1 MRKHI
6 SPAVTLVRTWAIWH
20 GSRHRVGGPAIVSGN
35 TPLPS
40 HSSQRS
46 NTKQAF
52 PHCSPLLPAERWVS
66 AGKQNGRLWT
76 RWVSYLAARP
86 LPPALYPG
94 AKASTVPDS
103 VLPEAKG
110 QTREER
116 RGQRS
121 YVLPSVDGILL
132 GLLRYIRSVPRGSS
146 LTVTGGRSSE
156 LNELL
161 FPDLKGNSQ
170 RNIK

>member
-1 MRKHI
+1 MAADTGWEAQQLSRGIPLCPHTAPGGQTQSRPSSLQP
-6 SPAVTLVRTWAIWH
+6 SPSRWALSICWE
-20 GSRHRVGGPAIVSGN
+20 
-35 TPLPS
+35 
-40 HSSQRS
+40 
-46 NTKQAF
+46 
-52 PHCSPLLPAERWVS
+52 AERSSVDQVGQLS
-66 AGKQNGRLWT
+66 GRP
-76 RWVSYLAARP
+76 AF
-86 LPPALYPG
+86 PPALYPG
-94 AKASTVPDS
+94 AKASMVPDS

-116 RGQRS
+116 SGQRS